1 MLLFTDQ
8 DEQEEELLLLATEDE
23 KELLDLELDDLKL
36 LDDECELS
44 ELKLLPLE
52 QGLLDEIDELLILER
67 QLEEEQ
73 AELLGNPLLLQ
84 LDEQQEVKLSDQQLH
99 EELDEKEN
107 LDELLLDDDD
117 DRLLELLQVEELQ
130 LILEYD
136 PQDPDKEDE
145 ELDPLP

>member
-23 KELLDLELDDLKL
+23 KELLDLELEDLKL

-107 LDELLLDDDD
+107 WEELLLDED

>member
-1 MLLFTDQ
+1 MR
-8 DEQEEELLLLATEDE
+8 
-23 KELLDLELDDLKL
+23 L

-52 QGLLDEIDELLILER
+52 QGLLDEIDELLIWER

-117 DRLLELLQVEELQ
+117 RLLELLQVEPFLSKA
-130 LILEYD
+130 ILANYFGL
-136 PQDPDKEDE
+136 PIFINFKMINPDKRKFL
-145 ELDPLP
+145 ELLQVEPFLSKAILA

>member
-23 KELLDLELDDLKL
+23 KELLDLELEDLKL

-117 DRLLELLQVEELQ
+117 RL
-130 LILEYD
+130 
-136 PQDPDKEDE
+136 
-145 ELDPLP
+145 

>member
-52 QGLLDEIDELLILER
+52 QGLLDEIDELLIWER

-117 DRLLELLQVEELQ
+117 RL
-130 LILEYD
+130 
-136 PQDPDKEDE
+136 
-145 ELDPLP
+145 

>member
-1 MLLFTDQ
+1 M
-8 DEQEEELLLLATEDE
+8 
-23 KELLDLELDDLKL
+23 KL

-52 QGLLDEIDELLILER
+52 QGLLDEIDELLIWER

-73 AELLGNPLLLQ
+73 AELLRNPLLLQ

-99 EELDEKEN
+99 EELDDKEN
-107 LDELLLDDDD
+107 SDELLLDDD

-130 LILEYD
+130 LILETD
-136 PQDPDKEDE
+136 PQDPDNEDE
-145 ELDPLP
+145 ELDPLPLLVQLLELQDDFEFSEDDEQEGLDDSELKH

>member
-23 KELLDLELDDLKL
+23 KELLDLELEDLKL

-117 DRLLELLQVEELQ
+117 RLLELLQVEELQ

-136 PQDPDKEDE
+136 PQDPDNEDE

>member
-107 LDELLLDDDD
+107 LEELLLDDDD
-117 DRLLELLQVEELQ
+117 RL
-130 LILEYD
+130 
-136 PQDPDKEDE
+136 
-145 ELDPLP
+145 

>member
-23 KELLDLELDDLKL
+23 KELLDLELEDLKL

-117 DRLLELLQVEELQ
+117 RLLELLQVEELQ

>member
-44 ELKLLPLE
+44 ELKLFPLE

-107 LDELLLDDDD
+107 WEELLLDED

>member
-1 MLLFTDQ
+1 M
-8 DEQEEELLLLATEDE
+8 
-23 KELLDLELDDLKL
+23 KL

-52 QGLLDEIDELLILER
+52 QGLLDEIDELLIWER

-99 EELDEKEN
+99 EELDDKEN
-107 LDELLLDDDD
+107 SDELLLDDD

-136 PQDPDKEDE
+136 LQDPDNEDE
-145 ELDPLP
+145 ELDPLPLLVQLLELQDDFEFSEDDEQEGLDDSELKH

>member
-23 KELLDLELDDLKL
+23 KELLDLEFEDLKL

-44 ELKLLPLE
+44 ELKLFPLE

-117 DRLLELLQVEELQ
+117 RL
-130 LILEYD
+130 
-136 PQDPDKEDE
+136 
-145 ELDPLP
+145 

>member
-8 DEQEEELLLLATEDE
+8 DEQEDELLLLATEDE
-23 KELLDLELDDLKL
+23 KELLDLELEDLKL

-44 ELKLLPLE
+44 ELKLLLLE

-117 DRLLELLQVEELQ
+117 RLLELLQVEELQ

-136 PQDPDKEDE
+136 PQDPDNEDE

>member
-23 KELLDLELDDLKL
+23 KELLDLELEDLKL

-52 QGLLDEIDELLILER
+52 QGLLDEIDELLIWER

-117 DRLLELLQVEELQ
+117 RL
-130 LILEYD
+130 
-136 PQDPDKEDE
+136 
-145 ELDPLP
+145 

>member
-1 MLLFTDQ
+1 M
-8 DEQEEELLLLATEDE
+8 
-23 KELLDLELDDLKL
+23 ELDDLRL

-52 QGLLDEIDELLILER
+52 QGLLDEIDELLIWER

-107 LDELLLDDDD
+107 WDELLLDDD

-130 LILEYD
+130 LILETD
-136 PQDPDKEDE
+136 PQDPDNEDE

>member
-1 MLLFTDQ
+1 M
-8 DEQEEELLLLATEDE
+8 
-23 KELLDLELDDLKL
+23 LDLELEDLKL

-52 QGLLDEIDELLILER
+52 QGLLDEIEELLIWEM

-84 LDEQQEVKLSDQQLH
+84 LDEQHDVKLSDQQLH

-107 LDELLLDDDD
+107 WDELLLDDD

-130 LILEYD
+130 LTLEYD
-136 PQDPDKEDE
+136 PQDPDNEDE

>member
-23 KELLDLELDDLKL
+23 KELLDLELEDLKL

-52 QGLLDEIDELLILER
+52 HGLLDEIDELLILER

-117 DRLLELLQVEELQ
+117 RL
-130 LILEYD
+130 
-136 PQDPDKEDE
+136 
-145 ELDPLP
+145 

>member
-1 MLLFTDQ
+1 M
-8 DEQEEELLLLATEDE
+8 
-23 KELLDLELDDLKL
+23 ELDDLKL

-52 QGLLDEIDELLILER
+52 QGLLDEIDELLIWER

-73 AELLGNPLLLQ
+73 AELLGNLLLLQ

-99 EELDEKEN
+99 EELDDKEN
-107 LDELLLDDDD
+107 SDELLLDDD

-130 LILEYD
+130 LILETD
-136 PQDPDKEDE
+136 PQDPDNEDE

>member
-1 MLLFTDQ
+1 M
-8 DEQEEELLLLATEDE
+8 
-23 KELLDLELDDLKL
+23 KL

-44 ELKLLPLE
+44 ELKLLPVE
-52 QGLLDEIDELLILER
+52 QGLLDEIDELLIWER

-84 LDEQQEVKLSDQQLH
+84 LEEQQEVKLSDQQLH

-107 LDELLLDDDD
+107 RDELLLDDD

-136 PQDPDKEDE
+136 LQDPDNEDE

>member
-52 QGLLDEIDELLILER
+52 PGLLDEIDELLILER

-117 DRLLELLQVEELQ
+117 RL
-130 LILEYD
+130 
-136 PQDPDKEDE
+136 
-145 ELDPLP
+145 

>member
-1 MLLFTDQ
+1 M
-8 DEQEEELLLLATEDE
+8 ELE
-23 KELLDLELDDLKL
+23 DLKL

-52 QGLLDEIDELLILER
+52 QGLLDEIDELLIWER

-84 LDEQQEVKLSDQQLH
+84 LEEQQEVKLSDQQLH

-107 LDELLLDDDD
+107 WDELLLDDD

-136 PQDPDKEDE
+136 PQDPDNEDE